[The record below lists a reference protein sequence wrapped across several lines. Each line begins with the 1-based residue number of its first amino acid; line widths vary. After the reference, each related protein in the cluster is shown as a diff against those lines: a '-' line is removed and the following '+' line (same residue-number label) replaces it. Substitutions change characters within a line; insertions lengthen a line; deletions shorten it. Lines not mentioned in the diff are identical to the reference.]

1 MAATSTGRAPTSGS
15 ARAVPGAY
23 WAWLGG
29 TTLSLVGVQ
38 AMAFAMAW
46 VAAGEGGGFAALVL
60 TAVNLPRALLL
71 LVGGAVADR
80 LGAWTVM
87 VVSDAAMVVV
97 TVALAAAVWSAANPW
112 LPLLL
117 AALAIGVV
125 DAFYLPSTG
134 SMPRRLVAPAGLAR
148 AMSARHLAGQL
159 AMFVGPAAG
168 SLLLAALGLAA
179 VALANAAGFALML
192 LVLMVLRA
200 ALTVRPG
207 ESPGQ
212 PAGQLPGRPV
222 AQPLWRA
229 AVDGLLLAAAHAV
242 LRPALLLVGV
252 AAGFLLPVSGL
263 LVPLLGRERMWSS
276 SATGAVVAALAL
288 GTATVAI
295 LVLVRGAL
303 PDPGRVSGAALLVA
317 AGGVVTLAAAGSLP
331 TSVAAGMVIGVGSG
345 GFATHVG
352 PLILAVAPDTH
363 VSRVQSV
370 LVLVQSLPLLLTLN
384 VLGSLAEVVPVA
396 ALLYGCAGVLA
407 VAAVTALT
415 SPSLRRAD
423 RR

>member
-46 VAAGEGGGFAALVL
+46 VAAGKGGGFAALVL

-97 TVALAAAVWSAANPW
+97 TVALAAAVWSAADPW
-112 LPLLL
+112 LP
-117 AALAIGVV
+117 
-125 DAFYLPSTG
+125 
-134 SMPRRLVAPAGLAR
+134 
-148 AMSARHLAGQL
+148 
-159 AMFVGPAAG
+159 
-168 SLLLAALGLAA
+168 LLLAALGLAA

-331 TSVAAGMVIGVGSG
+331 VSVAAGMVIGVGSG

-384 VLGSLAEVVPVA
+384 VLGSFAEVVPVA

-415 SPSLRRAD
+415 SGTDQPYRRA
-423 RR
+423 

>member
-1 MAATSTGRAPTSGS
+1 MAATSTGRAPSGGS
-15 ARAVPGAY
+15 ATAVPGAY

-29 TTLSLVGVQ
+29 TTLSLIGVQ

-46 VAAGEGGGFAALVL
+46 VAAGAGGGFAALVL

-97 TVALAAAVWSAANPW
+97 TVALAAAVWSAADPW

-134 SMPRRLVAPAGLAR
+134 SMPRRLVPPAGLAR

-179 VALANAAGFALML
+179 VALANASSFALML
-192 LVLMVLRA
+192 AVLVVLRA
-200 ALTVRPG
+200 AMGGRPSG
-207 ESPGQ
+207 SPELPDGQ
-212 PAGQLPGRPV
+212 PPS
-222 AQPLWRA
+222 QPLWRA
-229 AVDGLLLAAAHAV
+229 AVDGLRIAASHAV
-242 LRPALLLVGV
+242 LRPAMLLVGV
-252 AAGFLLPVSGL
+252 AAGFLLPVSSL
-263 LVPLLGRERMWSS
+263 LVPLLGRERTWSS
-276 SATGAVVAALAL
+276 PATSAVVAALAL

-303 PDPGRVSGAALLVA
+303 PDPGRASAAALLVA
-317 AGGVVTLAAAGSLP
+317 AVGVVTLGAAAGSLSV
-331 TSVAAGMVIGVGSG
+331 SVAAGMVIGVGSG

>member
-1 MAATSTGRAPTSGS
+1 MAATSTGRAPSSGS
-15 ARAVPGAY
+15 ATAVPGTY

-29 TTLSLVGVQ
+29 TTLSLIGVQ

-97 TVALAAAVWSAANPW
+97 TVALAAAVWSAADPW

-134 SMPRRLVAPAGLAR
+134 SMPRRLVPPAGLAR
-148 AMSARHLAGQL
+148 AMSARQLAGQL
-159 AMFVGPAAG
+159 ALFVGPAAG

-179 VALANAAGFALML
+179 VALANASSFALML
-192 LVLMVLRA
+192 AVLVVLRA
-200 ALTVRPG
+200 AMDGRRSG
-207 ESPGQ
+207 SPELPTGQ
-212 PAGQLPGRPV
+212 PPS
-222 AQPLWRA
+222 QPLWRA
-229 AVDGLLLAAAHAV
+229 AVDGLRIAASHAV
-242 LRPALLLVGV
+242 LRPALLLVGM
-252 AAGFLLPVSGL
+252 AAGFLLPVSSL
-263 LVPLLGRERMWSS
+263 LVPLLGRERTWSS
-276 SATGAVVAALAL
+276 PATGAVVAALAL

-303 PDPGRVSGAALLVA
+303 PDPGRASGAALLVA

-331 TSVAAGMVIGVGSG
+331 VSVAAGMVIGVGSG
-345 GFATHVG
+345 GFATHIG
-352 PLILAVAPDTH
+352 PLILTVAPDTH

-370 LVLVQSLPLLLTLN
+370 LVLVQSLPLMFTIN
-384 VLGSLAEVVPVA
+384 ALGSLAEVVPVA

-415 SPSLRRAD
+415 STSLRRC

>member
-1 MAATSTGRAPTSGS
+1 MAATSTGRAPSSGS
-15 ARAVPGAY
+15 ATAVPGTY

-29 TTLSLVGVQ
+29 TTLSLIGVQ

-97 TVALAAAVWSAANPW
+97 TVALAAAVWSAADPW

-134 SMPRRLVAPAGLAR
+134 SMPRRLVPPAGLAR
-148 AMSARHLAGQL
+148 AMSARQLAGQL
-159 AMFVGPAAG
+159 ALFVGPAAG

-179 VALANAAGFALML
+179 VALANASSFALML
-192 LVLMVLRA
+192 AVLVVLRA
-200 ALTVRPG
+200 AMDGRPSG
-207 ESPGQ
+207 SPEPPTGQ
-212 PAGQLPGRPV
+212 PPS
-222 AQPLWRA
+222 QPLWRA
-229 AVDGLLLAAAHAV
+229 AVDGLRIAASHAV

-252 AAGFLLPVSGL
+252 AAGFLLPVSSL
-263 LVPLLGRERMWSS
+263 LVPLLGRERTWSS
-276 SATGAVVAALAL
+276 PATGAIVAALAL

-303 PDPGRVSGAALLVA
+303 PDPGRASGAALLVA
-317 AGGVVTLAAAGSLP
+317 AVGVVTLAAAGSLP
-331 TSVAAGMVIGVGSG
+331 VSVVAGMVIGVGSG
-345 GFATHVG
+345 GFATHIG
-352 PLILAVAPDTH
+352 PMILAVAPDTH

-370 LVLVQSLPLLLTLN
+370 LVLVQSLPLLLTVN

-415 SPSLRRAD
+415 SPSLRGCRC
-423 RR
+423 

>member
-1 MAATSTGRAPTSGS
+1 M
-15 ARAVPGAY
+15 PGAY

-46 VAAGEGGGFAALVL
+46 VAAGAGGGFAALVL

-87 VVSDAAMVVV
+87 VVSNAAMVVV
-97 TVALAAAVWSAANPW
+97 TVALAAAVWSAADPW

-125 DAFYLPSTG
+125 DAFYLPTTG
-134 SMPRRLVAPAGLAR
+134 SMPRRLVPPAGLAR

-159 AMFVGPAAG
+159 ALFVGPAAG

-200 ALTVRPG
+200 ALTVRPD

-252 AAGFLLPVSGL
+252 AAGFLLPVSSL

-384 VLGSLAEVVPVA
+384 VLGSFAEVVPVA
-396 ALLYGCAGVLA
+396 ALLYGCGGVLA
-407 VAAVTALT
+407 VTAVTALT
-415 SPSLRRAD
+415 SPSLRRPD